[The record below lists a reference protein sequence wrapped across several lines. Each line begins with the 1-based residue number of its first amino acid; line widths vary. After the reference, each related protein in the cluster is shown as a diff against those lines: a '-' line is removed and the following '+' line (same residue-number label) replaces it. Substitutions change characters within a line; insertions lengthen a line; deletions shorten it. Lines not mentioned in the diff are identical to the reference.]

1 MLDFGQ
7 VMEFADLSS
16 NGLGASV
23 LPTPWG
29 ARQTLGT
36 HGLKPGSGPSFL
48 SVTLS
53 FALAQGGQAGEEK
66 QGQSTEVVTP
76 SPCSQDPE
84 RNAQE
89 LCGTLPL

>member
-1 MLDFGQ
+1 MGRSQRPLERGREPRILQWGKRHPPPPTHTPYTYTLGRPMLDFGQ

-36 HGLKPGSGPSFL
+36 HGLKPGSGPSF
-48 SVTLS
+48 
-53 FALAQGGQAGEEK
+53 
-66 QGQSTEVVTP
+66 
-76 SPCSQDPE
+76 
-84 RNAQE
+84 
-89 LCGTLPL
+89 